1 MRSRKGVGKGRV
13 SQWWVILAVVVMFI
27 GSPAVCVSASVAK
40 QEAAQ
45 ADVPELVVGTP
56 QERELKG
63 GERHVYRLV
72 LAADQY
78 LRLVVEQHGIDVVV
92 RLFGPDG
99 RQLVEMDSPTGTQG
113 AETVS
118 FIADVGG
125 TYRVEIA
132 PLEREAAPGRYIV
145 RMEELRPAAE
155 RDRTRIAA
163 ERAFAEAELLAAQ
176 QRADSLRQAVVK
188 YEEAARLYHTLG
200 ERGKEAVCLLGAAAF
215 SHHLGDLRKALEYY
229 GQALPIFQ
237 AVGDRAGKP
246 RRSTISAW
254 CTPISA
260 RSRRRWSTTLRR
272 WPSIAP
278 WGIGPGKPRRSTTSA
293 GCTSISARSRRRWST
308 SLRRWPSSR
317 RGGSGRGIGTWVY
330 SDLGHVGRSTTSAVY
345 WGERQWPLPSVGDGE
360 VKPSQQHRPG
370 VRRREAEG
378 VGVLHSGAGPPS
390 RRGGSGRGSHDA
402 QQHRPGVLRS
412 RREAEGAGVL
422 TQALAIF
429 RAVGDRGSEATLLNN
444 IGGVYSDLGEK
455 QKALEYYTQALA
467 LRRAVGDRAGEATTL
482 NNIGG
487 CTPLSARSR
496 RRWSTSLRRWPSSVP
511 WGIGQGSHPAQQ
523 HRPGVLRSRR
533 EAEGVGVLHSGAGPP
548 SRRGESGRGSH
559 DAQQHRQGVRLS
571 ARSRRRW
578 STTPRRWVFSSGGL
592 PRGRSGDAWATSP
605 RSSGIEGILGK
616 RGRG

>member
-145 RMEELRPAAE
+145 RMEELRPATE
-155 RDRTRIAA
+155 TDRTRLAA
-163 ERAFAEAELLAAQ
+163 ERAFAEAELLRAQ
-176 QRADSLRQAVVK
+176 QKEDSFRQAIAK

-200 ERGKEAVCLLGAAAF
+200 ERGKEAVCLLGAGFF

-237 AVGDRAGKP
+237 ALGNRAGEAA
-246 RRSTISAW
+246 TLNNIGQVYSALGEKQKALEHF
-254 CTPISA
+254 TQALAIFV
-260 RSRRRWSTTLRR
+260 
-272 WPSIAP
+272 P
-278 WGIGPGKPRRSTTSA
+278 WGIGPGKPRRSATSA
-293 GCTSISARSRRRWST
+293 R
-308 SLRRWPSSR
+308 
-317 RGGSGRGIGTWVY
+317 
-330 SDLGHVGRSTTSAVY
+330 
-345 WGERQWPLPSVGDGE
+345 
-360 VKPSQQHRPG
+360 
-370 VRRREAEG
+370 
-378 VGVLHSGAGPPS
+378 
-390 RRGGSGRGSHDA
+390 
-402 QQHRPGVLRS
+402 
-412 RREAEGAGVL
+412 
-422 TQALAIF
+422 
-429 RAVGDRGSEATLLNN
+429 
-444 IGGVYSDLGEK
+444 
-455 QKALEYYTQALA
+455 
-467 LRRAVGDRAGEATTL
+467 
-482 NNIGG
+482 
-487 CTPLSARSR
+487 CTP
-496 RRWSTSLRRWPSSVP
+496 
-511 WGIGQGSHPAQQ
+511 
-523 HRPGVLRSRR
+523 
-533 EAEGVGVLHSGAGPP
+533 
-548 SRRGESGRGSH
+548 
-559 DAQQHRQGVRLS
+559 LS

-578 STTPRRWVFSSGGL
+578 STTPRR
-592 PRGRSGDAWATSP
+592 
-605 RSSGIEGILGK
+605 
-616 RGRG
+616 

>member
-13 SQWWVILAVVVMFI
+13 SQWWVILAAVVMFI

-145 RMEELRPAAE
+145 RMEELRPATE

-163 ERAFAEAELLAAQ
+163 ERAFAEANLLAAQ
-176 QRADSLRQAVVK
+176 QKEDSFRQAAAK

-200 ERGKEAVCLLGAAAF
+200 ERAKEAVCLLGAGAL

-237 AVGDRAGKP
+237 ALGNRAM
-246 RRSTISAW
+246 
-254 CTPISA
+254 
-260 RSRRRWSTTLRR
+260 
-272 WPSIAP
+272 
-278 WGIGPGKPRRSTTSA
+278 
-293 GCTSISARSRRRWST
+293 
-308 SLRRWPSSR
+308 
-317 RGGSGRGIGTWVY
+317 
-330 SDLGHVGRSTTSAVY
+330 
-345 WGERQWPLPSVGDGE
+345 
-360 VKPSQQHRPG
+360 
-370 VRRREAEG
+370 
-378 VGVLHSGAGPPS
+378 
-390 RRGGSGRGSHDA
+390 
-402 QQHRPGVLRS
+402 
-412 RREAEGAGVL
+412 
-422 TQALAIF
+422 
-429 RAVGDRGSEATLLNN
+429 
-444 IGGVYSDLGEK
+444 
-455 QKALEYYTQALA
+455 
-467 LRRAVGDRAGEATTL
+467 EATTL
-482 NNIGG
+482 NLIG
-487 CTPLSARSR
+487 R
-496 RRWSTSLRRWPSSVP
+496 V
-511 WGIGQGSHPAQQ
+511 
-523 HRPGVLRSRR
+523 
-533 EAEGVGVLHSGAGPP
+533 
-548 SRRGESGRGSH
+548 
-559 DAQQHRQGVRLS
+559 
-571 ARSRRRW
+571 
-578 STTPRRWVFSSGGL
+578 
-592 PRGRSGDAWATSP
+592 
-605 RSSGIEGILGK
+605 
-616 RGRG
+616 